1 MHHLIIGA
9 GPAGVIAAETLRKH
23 APNARITLVGE
34 ETYVPYSRMAIPYML
49 IGNIQEQ
56 GTYLRKDAQ
65 HFKKLNIDCI
75 QTQALSVDTLGKKV
89 SLQNGQVLSYDQL
102 LLTTGS
108 VPVSAPIEGIHLD
121 GVYPCWTLDQAKK
134 IMELAKPGAK
144 VLQMGAGFIG
154 CIIMEALAS
163 RGVELSVVEMGDRMV
178 PRMMGP
184 VAGSMIKQWVLAKG
198 VQVYTSTKVIKIEK
212 NASGPHALKA
222 HLSNGQVLE
231 LDLIISATGV
241 KPQIAFLKGSG
252 IQTDAGILTD
262 ANMQTN
268 VPDVFAAGDCA
279 QAFDAHTGQQIVSAI
294 QPNAAEQ
301 ARSAAFAML
310 GQRSPLRRVTQINVL
325 DTLGLISTSF
335 GDWEGEAGGEHAE
348 KTDASAYKHIS
359 LQFKDDYLVGSNTV
373 GWTENVGALRGL
385 VEGQLRLGE
394 WKEKLMHD
402 PTLFAS
408 AFTAC
413 SSHQDQW
420 SGAHDQR
427 RR

>member
-9 GPAGVIAAETLRKH
+9 GPAGVIAAETIRKNSPT
-23 APNARITLVGE
+23 AVITMIGDE
-34 ETYVPYSRMAIPYML
+34 AYAPYSRMAIPYML
-49 IGNIQEQ
+49 IGNIEQQ
-56 GTYLRKDAQ
+56 GTYLRKDAH
-65 HFKKLNIDCI
+65 HFKNLNIDLI
-75 QTQALSVDTLGKKV
+75 SAQVASINTISKKV
-89 SLQNGQVLSYDQL
+89 ITHNGQEFDYDKL
-102 LLTTGS
+102 LIATGS
-108 VPVSAPIEGIHLD
+108 VPASAPIEGIHLP
-121 GVYPCWTLDQAKK
+121 GVYPCWTLDHAKK
-134 IMELAKPGAK
+134 IMELAQPGAK

-163 RGVELSVVEMGDRMV
+163 RGVQLSVVEMGDRMV

-184 VAGSMIKQWVLAKG
+184 AAGSMIKAWVQAKG
-198 VQVYTSTKVIKIEK
+198 VQVYTSTKVLKIEA
-212 NASGPHALKA
+212 NTGGQHALTA
-222 HLSNGQVLE
+222 HLSNGQTLE

-241 KPQIAFLKGSG
+241 KPNISFLKDSG
-252 IQTDAGILTD
+252 LKTDHGILTN

-268 VPDVFAAGDCA
+268 LPDVFAAGDCA
-279 QAFDAHTGQQIVSAI
+279 QAFDAHSGNQIVSAI

-310 GQRSPLRRVTQINVL
+310 GSTSALRRVTQINVL

-335 GDWEGEAGGEHAE
+335 GDWEGVAGGQHSEL
-348 KTDASAYKHIS
+348 TDTAHSKHIS
-359 LQFKDDYLVGSNTV
+359 LQFKDDLLVGSNTV

-394 WKEKLMHD
+394 WKEKLLQD

-413 SSHQDQW
+413 SSHQDVW
-420 SGAHDQR
+420 SGAQDER